1 MSHPI
6 CGWGWVLVRFWQDIW
21 CGDTLLILSYPEL
34 FVVSRSKETC
44 VADLRRFSNG
54 VLFWDLNFVRAIQD
68 WELESLS
75 NFLDSIYGVSL
86 RGVGTIR
93 IIGILIKEE
102 VLQFTHITRFWQTVS
117 ISPSYGRLF
126 GSPRSLLELLFFF
139 VWTIV
144 LGNILTIDNLWK
156 QRILILGWCCICK
169 RNGESADHLLI
180 HCPLA
185 SDLANLWCLP
195 CFGLSE

>member
-1 MSHPI
+1 MVCAPLHSGGLAIRSLRNFNKLLFGKWLWRFGNERQALWMRVIGIKYDCEGGGLVLSSPYQPSWSEFVEVYQPWLAFFRLSHPI

-86 RGVGTIR
+86 KGVGTIR

-102 VLQFTHITRFWQTVS
+102 VLQFTHITRF
-117 ISPSYGRLF
+117 
-126 GSPRSLLELLFFF
+126 
-139 VWTIV
+139 
-144 LGNILTIDNLWK
+144 
-156 QRILILGWCCICK
+156 
-169 RNGESADHLLI
+169 
-180 HCPLA
+180 
-185 SDLANLWCLP
+185 
-195 CFGLSE
+195 